1 MLKFKKSSA
10 FLALLVVVSAILFNA
25 CKKEENAQTTL
36 TDDQKLERTQE
47 LVKASQFFT
56 NAFSKSTFATE
67 KANGLRE
74 DEPVLQVRGLCGD
87 PTVTPANP
95 LTFPKTVTLDYGTG
109 CTDDEGRNRSG
120 KMTLD
125 VGKFWEQNSVIKANF
140 TNFTEE
146 RSKLNGSYTIT
157 NSNILGAQNLTF
169 VADNIVYTDE
179 NGKTTA
185 YTIRQTHKQTDGMR
199 TPLNPRDDVYEV
211 TSSMTSTMPDGTK
224 SSWEST
230 TPLIKANNCRWIQK
244 GKVTVKMNNETSVLD
259 YGNGTC
265 DDDATITTNGVV
277 RNIKL

>member
-1 MLKFKKSSA
+1 MLKFKKTSA
-10 FLALLVVVSAILFNA
+10 FLALVVVVFAVFVTA

-36 TDDQKLERTQE
+36 TEDQKLANTQQ

-67 KANGLRE
+67 KANGLRD
-74 DEPVLQVRGLCGD
+74 DESVLQVRGLCGD
-87 PTVTPANP
+87 PIVTPAN
-95 LTFPKTVTLDYGTG
+95 LFTFPKTVTLDYGTG
-109 CTDDEGRNRSG
+109 CTDDEGRARSG

-140 TNFTEE
+140 INFTED
-146 RSKLNGSYTIT
+146 RTKLNGSYNIT
-157 NSNILGAQNLTF
+157 NSNTLGTQNLTF

-179 NGKTTA
+179 NGQTTA
-185 YTIRQTHKQTDGMR
+185 YTIRQTHKQIEGTR

-211 TSSMTSTMPDGTK
+211 TSFMTSTMPDGTK
-224 SSWEST
+224 SNWEST
-230 TPLIKANNCRWIQK
+230 TPLVKANNCRWIQK